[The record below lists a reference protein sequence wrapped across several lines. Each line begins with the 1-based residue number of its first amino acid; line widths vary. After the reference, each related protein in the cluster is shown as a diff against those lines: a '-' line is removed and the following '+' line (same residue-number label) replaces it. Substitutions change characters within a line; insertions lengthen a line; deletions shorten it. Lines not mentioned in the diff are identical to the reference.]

1 MSQKVE
7 ITLTGVANVK
17 ITKHVTLPKAEA
29 DKLLADDSK
38 MQEMLT
44 RHNSV
49 EVKDWDHVFGQ
60 KLREFAIATPEPGF
74 ACANHHCGWV
84 GNESDKAAVYVGEL
98 LSSACPKCHSVK
110 FYKVQQVVPRG

>member
-1 MSQKVE
+1 MGQHVE

-17 ITKHVTLPKAEA
+17 ITKQVTLPKAEA

-44 RHNSV
+44 RHNAVDVTSW
-49 EVKDWDHVFGQ
+49 EHVFG
-60 KLREFAIATPEPGF
+60 KKHREFIIATPEPGYS
-74 ACANHHCGWV
+74 CANHHCGWV
-84 GNESDKAAVYVGEL
+84 GNESDKAAVYVSGQ
-98 LSSACPKCHSVK
+98 LSAACPKCHSVT